1 MSGSSIVLDMH
12 ELSPIQKMSVYF
24 GSEHEP
30 GTSVPWTFG
39 EDHDHFVRAENGW
52 RLSARRWVALFER
65 PAPEPSH

>member
-24 GSEHEP
+24 GNEHEP

-39 EDHDHFVRAENGW
+39 EDHDHFVRTENGW